1 MSTATTVIIVAAL
14 VVLVAAVVLVVV
26 RTRRRRAQAS
36 ARMGL
41 PDLGV
46 LSGEGTD
53 KVRASNAAD
62 HQHKK

>member
-1 MSTATTVIIVAAL
+1 MSTATIVIIVAAL
-14 VVLVAAVVLVVV
+14 AVLAAVVVLVVV

-41 PDLGV
+41 PPLGV
-46 LSGEGTD
+46 LSGDDTD

-62 HQHKK
+62 HQQEK

>member
-1 MSTATTVIIVAAL
+1 MSTTTTVIIVAAL
-14 VVLVAAVVLVVV
+14 VVLAAVVVLVVV

-41 PDLGV
+41 PPLGA
-46 LSGEGTD
+46 LSGDGTD

-62 HQHKK
+62 QHEK